1 MLAHLLCGL
10 RMKLDEPEARSA
22 RSAAVGS
29 AFQFLCF
36 YRRGERVKRTNQSNG
51 SEVYRYGRVY
61 SITHVS
67 SLGVGSGSC
76 LGGGQVGVTELTSVV
91 TVSVCLV

>member
-29 AFQFLCF
+29 
-36 YRRGERVKRTNQSNG
+36 
-51 SEVYRYGRVY
+51 
-61 SITHVS
+61 
-67 SLGVGSGSC
+67 
-76 LGGGQVGVTELTSVV
+76 GQKEELVD
-91 TVSVCLV
+91 

>member
-36 YRRGERVKRTNQSNG
+36 YRRGERVR
-51 SEVYRYGRVY
+51 
-61 SITHVS
+61 
-67 SLGVGSGSC
+67 LGEEKDQRHRIGKK
-76 LGGGQVGVTELTSVV
+76 EKDH
-91 TVSVCLV
+91 